1 MRCLAPPYP
10 LTVTETVQIPSGTVT
25 LLFTDIE
32 GSTRLWESEPDVMA
46 QALRR
51 HDDMLRQAI
60 KQAGG
65 YVFKTVGDA
74 FCAAFGDADSA
85 LCAVLAAQL
94 ALVAEPWPT
103 SRPIRVRMGLHT
115 GICEERDGDYFGP
128 VVNRAARLEAVAHGG
143 QVLISGA
150 TAELL
155 SGRMPDGVS
164 LIDLGQ
170 HRLKDLG
177 RPEHVFQLG
186 ASFLTADFPPLSS
199 LDNPE
204 LPNNLPCVVSA
215 FIGREREL
223 SEVRDLMRSARL
235 VTLTGPGGSG
245 KTRLA
250 LQVAAELIGTNAD
263 GVWLAELAQV
273 TDGGQVAAVV
283 AGVLGLS
290 DQCRPSVLESVTDA
304 LADQDLLLVLDNCEH
319 VIDAAA
325 KFCDQVIRRCPRVRI
340 LATSRETLGIDGER
354 VYRVPSLSLPQ
365 ADADNPEELAASDAV
380 RLFAER
386 ARAQNP
392 GFVLDPKSVPLVA
405 SICRRLD
412 GIPLALELA
421 AARLSSMSL
430 AQVAGR
436 LDQRFRLLTGGS
448 RNAMPRQQTLQATV
462 EWSFSLLYAAERETL
477 TRLSVFAGGFD
488 LEAAEQVCA
497 TDSVDLLAVMDVL
510 DSLVDKSLVVADQ
523 TADPV
528 RYRLLETIRQYS
540 AEELL
545 RTAGDTAVLRLR
557 SRHADYYLS
566 LANAAAQ
573 PLLGRDQGRWLRRLD
588 PEWDNLRA
596 AFAHFQAE
604 DRPADI
610 MRLAVALQRFTISR
624 GHNDV
629 LNYLQPAVDRPDVEP
644 SALVASAMLA
654 ISQMIGLFL
663 RQDPSELAAARRY
676 ADCGLAMA
684 EDVGDQALTA
694 RLHGQL
700 AEAAYYTHD
709 LETVREEAELGVAI
723 ARRIGDV
730 QLLGEQLSSLA
741 MAATDEQESRRLRLE
756 ALDCSRRAGDDLL
769 AANVLQHLYGLD
781 LMAGQLADANDHLEQ
796 AVALAEQLGADLFLY
811 FLRSDLGLLRL
822 MQERYADAAPLIR
835 HCLQVARR
843 TGLQIDTSQLVLG
856 AACCATWQGDYD
868 RAARLHGAA
877 DADLSRSIEL
887 GSIKWSALEQ
897 GLREREQRK
906 LRELMGDGQY
916 ELAHRAGSALTH
928 AQAVELALL
937 PTVGGLDG
945 DALDLPRL
953 ASPL

>member
-1 MRCLAPPYP
+1 
-10 LTVTETVQIPSGTVT
+10 VTETVQIPSGTVT

-32 GSTRLWESEPDVMA
+32 GSTRLWESEPDAMA

-60 KQAGG
+60 KQADG

-74 FCAAFGDADSA
+74 FCAAFADADSA

-94 ALVAEPWPT
+94 ALVTEPWPT
-103 SRPIRVRMGLHT
+103 SRSIRVRMSLHT

-155 SGRMPDGVS
+155 SGRLPDGVS
-164 LIDLGQ
+164 IIDLGQ

-250 LQVAAELIGTNAD
+250 LQVAAELIGTTAD

-290 DQCRPSVLESVTDA
+290 DQCRPSVLESVSDA

-392 GFVLDPKSVPLVA
+392 GFVLDPKSVPLVV
-405 SICRRLD
+405 SIC
-412 GIPLALELA
+412 
-421 AARLSSMSL
+421 
-430 AQVAGR
+430 VAS
-436 LDQRFRLLTGGS
+436 TGS
-448 RNAMPRQQTLQATV
+448 R
-462 EWSFSLLYAAERETL
+462 
-477 TRLSVFAGGFD
+477 
-488 LEAAEQVCA
+488 
-497 TDSVDLLAVMDVL
+497 
-510 DSLVDKSLVVADQ
+510 
-523 TADPV
+523 
-528 RYRLLETIRQYS
+528 
-540 AEELL
+540 
-545 RTAGDTAVLRLR
+545 
-557 SRHADYYLS
+557 
-566 LANAAAQ
+566 
-573 PLLGRDQGRWLRRLD
+573 
-588 PEWDNLRA
+588 
-596 AFAHFQAE
+596 
-604 DRPADI
+604 
-610 MRLAVALQRFTISR
+610 
-624 GHNDV
+624 
-629 LNYLQPAVDRPDVEP
+629 
-644 SALVASAMLA
+644 
-654 ISQMIGLFL
+654 
-663 RQDPSELAAARRY
+663 
-676 ADCGLAMA
+676 
-684 EDVGDQALTA
+684 
-694 RLHGQL
+694 
-700 AEAAYYTHD
+700 
-709 LETVREEAELGVAI
+709 
-723 ARRIGDV
+723 
-730 QLLGEQLSSLA
+730 
-741 MAATDEQESRRLRLE
+741 
-756 ALDCSRRAGDDLL
+756 
-769 AANVLQHLYGLD
+769 
-781 LMAGQLADANDHLEQ
+781 
-796 AVALAEQLGADLFLY
+796 
-811 FLRSDLGLLRL
+811 
-822 MQERYADAAPLIR
+822 
-835 HCLQVARR
+835 
-843 TGLQIDTSQLVLG
+843 
-856 AACCATWQGDYD
+856 
-868 RAARLHGAA
+868 
-877 DADLSRSIEL
+877 
-887 GSIKWSALEQ
+887 
-897 GLREREQRK
+897 
-906 LRELMGDGQY
+906 
-916 ELAHRAGSALTH
+916 
-928 AQAVELALL
+928 
-937 PTVGGLDG
+937 
-945 DALDLPRL
+945 
-953 ASPL
+953 

>member
-1 MRCLAPPYP
+1 M
-10 LTVTETVQIPSGTVT
+10 QIPSGTVT

-32 GSTRLWESEPDVMA
+32 GSTRLWESEPEAMA
-46 QALRR
+46 RALRR
-51 HDDMLRQAI
+51 HDDILRNAI
-60 KQAGG
+60 EHVGG

-74 FCAAFGDADSA
+74 FCAAFASAGSA
-85 LCAVLAAQL
+85 LSAVLAAQQAL
-94 ALVAEPWPT
+94 AAEPWPT
-103 SRPIRVRMGLHT
+103 SRPIRVRMSLHT
-115 GICEERDGDYFGP
+115 GACEERDGDYFGP

-143 QVLISGA
+143 QVLVSGA

-155 SGRMPDGVS
+155 AGLPDGVS
-164 LIDLGQ
+164 LTDLGQ

-177 RPEHVFQLG
+177 RPEQVFQLR
-186 ASFLTADFPPLSS
+186 AEFLQADFPPLSS

-204 LPNNLPCVVSA
+204 LPNNLPCVLSA
-215 FIGREREL
+215 FIGRSCEL
-223 SEVRDLMRSARL
+223 AEVRDLMRAARL
-235 VTLTGPGGSG
+235 VTLTGAGGSG

-250 LQVAAELIGTNAD
+250 LQVAAELIGTTGD

-283 AGVLGLS
+283 AGVLGLA
-290 DQCRPSVLESVTDA
+290 DQCVPTAFESVTEA

-340 LATSRETLGIDGER
+340 LATSREPLGIDGER

-365 ADADNPEELAASDAV
+365 SDAENPEELAAGDAV

-392 GFVLDPKSVPLVA
+392 GFILDARSAPLVA

-421 AARLSSMSL
+421 AGRLSSMSL
-430 AQVAGR
+430 AQVADR

-462 EWSFSLLYAAERETL
+462 DWSFSLLNTAERETL

-488 LEAAEQVCA
+488 LEAAEQVCT
-497 TDSVDLLAVMDVL
+497 TDAVDALDVMDLLG
-510 DSLVDKSLVVADQ
+510 SLVDKSLVAADQ

-540 AEELL
+540 AEEFL
-545 RTAGDTAVLRLR
+545 RMSGDAAVLQIRG
-557 SRHADYYLS
+557 RHARYYLS
-566 LANAAAQ
+566 LAETASPA
-573 PLLGRDQGRWLRRLD
+573 LRGQGQGSWLRRLD
-588 PEWDNLRA
+588 TEWDNLRA
-596 AFAHFQAE
+596 AFAHFEAE
-604 DRPADI
+604 DQPADI

-629 LNYLQPAVDRPDVEP
+629 LDYLQPAVDGPDAEP
-644 SALVASAMLA
+644 SALLASAMLA
-654 ISQMIGLFL
+654 TSQMIGLFL
-663 RQDPSELAAARRY
+663 RQNRGELASSRLY
-676 ADCGLAMA
+676 AERGLAIA
-684 EDVGDQALTA
+684 EAISDQPLTA

-700 AEAAYYTHD
+700 AEAAYYVHD
-709 LETVREEAELGVAI
+709 LETVRREAELGVGI
-723 ARRIGDV
+723 ARQTGNI
-730 QLLGEQLSSLA
+730 QLLGEQLTCLA
-741 MAATDEQESRRLRLE
+741 IAASDDQESRRLRLE
-756 ALDCSRRAGDDLL
+756 ALDCFRRAGDDLL

-781 LMAGQLADANDHLEQ
+781 LMAGQLADANEHLEQ

-811 FLRSDLGLLRL
+811 FLRSDLGILRL
-822 MQERYADAAPLIR
+822 IQERYADAVPLIR
-835 HCLQVARR
+835 RSLQVARR
-843 TGLQIDTSQLVLG
+843 TGLQIDASQVVLG
-856 AACCATWQGDYD
+856 AACCATWQGDFD

-887 GSIKWSALEQ
+887 GSIKWSAPEQ
-897 GLREREQRK
+897 DLRVREQRK
-906 LRELMGDGQY
+906 LRELMGDGPY
-916 ELAHRAGSALTH
+916 EEAHQAGTAMTR
-928 AQAVELALL
+928 AQAVELALS
-937 PTVGGLDG
+937 PSARG
-945 DALDLPRL
+945 L
-953 ASPL
+953 ASDSVGLTIAAG